1 MRQFACMKKLHAK
14 SPCCRG
20 EVHRFGNRR
29 RQCSLCKKT
38 WRIRQKKRGRKRKR
52 EQKTLLI
59 RYLQHEIPSLHALA
73 RKKGIDAGKLEARLL
88 RSRDYFLKH
97 TPWPQAP
104 EKGELILIADAMVKC
119 VNKVWY
125 TFYFILV
132 RTTESN
138 EAVVLKPFIRKG
150 SESQLGWREVFN
162 SLPDDIKK
170 RVVALVCDGHRGL
183 VNYARRQEWIL
194 QRCNFHLI
202 AFLQGRRSRWARSRH
217 REEGQ
222 RVYKLANHILT
233 ARDES
238 KIMPSILKLEEI
250 AQHTKSKELSKAL
263 RGFINNYKD
272 FRSYLRH
279 SELNLPRTSNTA
291 ESLIGCVREL
301 CHRARGFRSMSSLR
315 KWIFALIKNK
325 KKIKCNGSFQ
335 PN

>member
-1 MRQFACMKKLHAK
+1 MKKLHAK

-20 EVHRFGNRR
+20 EIHRFGNRR

-73 RKKGIDAGKLEARLL
+73 RKKGINADKLEARLL
-88 RSRDYFLKH
+88 RSRDYFLNH
-97 TPWPQAP
+97 TPWPQISK
-104 EKGELILIADAMVKC
+104 EGNLILIADAMVKYID
-119 VNKVWY
+119 KVWY
-125 TFYFILV
+125 TFYFVLV
-132 RTTESN
+132 RTTKSN
-138 EAVVLKPFIRKG
+138 EAIILKPFIRKG
-150 SESQLGWREVFN
+150 VESQLGWREVFD
-162 SLPDDIKK
+162 SLPNDIKR

-183 VNYARRQEWIL
+183 VNYAKYQEWIL

-217 REEGQ
+217 REEGR
-222 RVYKLANHILT
+222 RVYELANHILT
-233 ARDES
+233 TRKEGE
-238 KIMPSILKLEEI
+238 IMPSISKLEEI
-250 AQHTKSKELSKAL
+250 AWHAKSKELSRAL
-263 RGFINNYKD
+263 LGFVNNYKN
-272 FRSYLRH
+272 FRSYLRYP
-279 SELNLPRTSNTA
+279 ELNLPRTSNTA

-301 CHRARGFRSMSSLR
+301 CHRARGFRSLNSLR
-315 KWIFALIKNK
+315 KWISALIKNK